1 MLFNNVFKYIYI
13 MILKYYSNWII
24 PLSVIWIILY
34 KIKSP
39 LVKYFNPYYSLI
51 VICVGYVLFSLY
63 LLFYKNYQFNISFIV
78 LFIIHYLPLHFMGSI
93 TLRDY
98 AIETLVMT
106 FFLYTL
112 YLGYIG
118 KDVYTVYALDE
129 SPKDIKEIINN
140 IV

>member
-1 MLFNNVFKYIYI
+1 

-34 KIKSP
+34 KINSP

-51 VICVGYVLFSLY
+51 VICVGYVFFSLY
-63 LLFYKNYQFNISFIV
+63 LLFYKDYQFNSLFIV
-78 LFIIHYLPLHFMGSI
+78 LFMIHYFPLHYMMSI
-93 TLRDY
+93 TLIDY
-98 AIETLVMT
+98 ATETLVIT

-118 KDVYTVYALDE
+118 KDVYTVYALDNH
-129 SPKDIKEIINN
+129 PKNIKEIINS